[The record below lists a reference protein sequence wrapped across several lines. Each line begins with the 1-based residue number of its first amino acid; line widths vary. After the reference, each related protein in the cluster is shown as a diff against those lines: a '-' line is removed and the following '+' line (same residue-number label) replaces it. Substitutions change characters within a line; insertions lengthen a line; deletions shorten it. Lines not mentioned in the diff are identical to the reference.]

1 MPKNTVQTKPTP
13 MGGAKSPQSL
23 ASSLTTIISHDIKL
37 SLMIWG
43 PPGVGKSS
51 IVAQCAAREGLE
63 LIDLR
68 LSQLAPTDLRGLP
81 VPSDKVCTWYP
92 PEFLPQDG
100 RGILFLDEI
109 NMAPPAMQGIAQQ
122 LILDRKVG
130 SYEVPDGWFVW
141 AAGNRKEDKAS
152 VFDMPAPLANRFV
165 HLEVQPDFDS
175 FKSHA
180 LKFGI
185 DERILAFL
193 AYRTNLLHHI
203 DPRQPAWPSPRTWVM
218 ASQLRSIG
226 LPIASAV
233 GNAAATEFEAF
244 EAVYRNLPDLD
255 AIAAGHKGIALPEEP
270 SVRYAVTIG
279 LTIRAKDPEKA
290 QNIIEWASANAPSE
304 WFQLL
309 TSDILKNSRE
319 ADFGDILVRNLVSD
333 PKIKER
339 LLAFRDL
346 LFG

>member
-1 MPKNTVQTKPTP
+1 MTKKN
-13 MGGAKSPQSL
+13 AKSVTSLLGAGKTPEAL
-23 ASSLTTIISHDIKL
+23 ASSLAAILTNDLKL

-51 IVAQCAAREGLE
+51 IVAQCADQNGLE

-81 VPSDKVCTWYP
+81 VPLDNACTWYP
-92 PEFLPQDG
+92 PDFLPRDG

-130 SYEVPDGWFVW
+130 SYEVPEGWFVW

-152 VFDMPAPLANRFV
+152 VFDMPAPLSNRFV

-175 FKSHA
+175 FKFHA
-180 LKFGI
+180 LKTSV

-193 AYRTNLLHHI
+193 AYRTNLLHQI
-203 DPRQPAWPSPRTWVM
+203 DQRNPAWPSPRTWVM
-218 ASQLRSIG
+218 ASSLRSIG
-226 LPIASAV
+226 LPISLAV
-233 GNAAATEFEAF
+233 GNAAAIEFEAF
-244 EAVYRNLPDLD
+244 ESVYRKLPDLD
-255 AIAAGHKGIALPEEP
+255 AIVLGKKGIQFPDEP

-279 LTIRAKDPEKA
+279 LTVRASDPERANK
-290 QNIIEWASANAPSE
+290 IMEWASEETPSE

-309 TSDILKNSRE
+309 ASDILKNSRE
-319 ADFGDILVRNLVSD
+319 KGFGDPLVRMLVGN
-333 PKIKER
+333 PAIKDR

>member
-1 MPKNTVQTKPTP
+1 MTAKLSKQAKAATGPAQTPRALT
-13 MGGAKSPQSL
+13 SSL
-23 ASSLTTIISHDIKL
+23 AAILLNDIKL

-51 IVAQCAAREGLE
+51 IVAQSASQNGLD

-81 VPSDKVCTWYP
+81 VPVDNICTWYP
-92 PEFLPQDG
+92 PEFLPRDG
-100 RGILFLDEI
+100 KGILFLDEI

-130 SYEVPDGWFVW
+130 SYEVPAGWFVW

-152 VFDMPAPLANRFV
+152 VFDMPAPLSNRFV
-165 HLEVQPDFDS
+165 HLEVLPDFES
-175 FKSHA
+175 FKLHA
-180 LKFGI
+180 LKIGI

-193 AYRTNLLHHI
+193 AYRSNMLHQL
-203 DPRQPAWPSPRTWVM
+203 DQRNPAWPSPRTWMM
-218 ASQLRSIG
+218 ASRLRSIG
-226 LPIASAV
+226 LPISSAV
-233 GNAAATEFEAF
+233 GSAAAIEFEAF
-244 EAVYRNLPDLD
+244 ESVYRKLPDLD
-255 AIAAGHKGIALPEEP
+255 AIAAGKRGIKFPEEP

-279 LTIRAKDPEKA
+279 LTIRAADPERA
-290 QNIIEWASANAPSE
+290 NTIMEWASFEAPSE
-304 WFQLL
+304 WFQVLA
-309 TSDILKNSRE
+309 SDILKHSRE
-319 ADFGDILVRNLVSD
+319 AGFGDVLVRKLVGNPD
-333 PKIKER
+333 IKDR

>member
-1 MPKNTVQTKPTP
+1 MTQATKTGAGAPT
-13 MGGAKSPQSL
+13 GEARTPQAL
-23 ASSLTTIISHDIKL
+23 VSSLTTIIANGVKL

-51 IVAQCAAREGLE
+51 IVGQCAARNGLD

-81 VPSDKVCTWYP
+81 VPVDNVSKWYP

-100 RGILFLDEI
+100 HGILFLDEI

-122 LILDRKVG
+122 LVLDRKVG
-130 SYEVPDGWFVW
+130 SYVVPDGWFVW

-180 LKFGI
+180 LRVGL

-193 AYRTNLLHHI
+193 AYRTNLLHQI
-203 DPRQPAWPSPRTWVM
+203 DTRQPAWPSPRTWFM
-218 ASQLRSIG
+218 ASELRSIG
-226 LPIASAV
+226 LPIAAAV
-233 GNAAATEFEAF
+233 GSAAALEFEAF
-244 EAVYRNLPDLD
+244 EAVYRKLPDLD
-255 AIAAGHKGIALPEEP
+255 TIAAGRKGAAFPEEP

-279 LTIRAKDPEKA
+279 LAIRATNPERA
-290 QNIIEWASANAPSE
+290 QNVIEWSSENAPSE
-304 WFQLL
+304 WFQVL
-309 TSDILKNSRE
+309 TTDIMKSSRE
-319 ADFGDILVRNLVSD
+319 AGFADTLVRKLVLN
-333 PKIKER
+333 PVIKDR

>member
-1 MPKNTVQTKPTP
+1 MTKSSLKPGSTSHGTAKTP
-13 MGGAKSPQSL
+13 QVL
-23 ASSLTTIISHDIKL
+23 ASSLAAVLSNDVKL

-51 IVAQCAAREGLE
+51 IVAQCADQNEMD

-81 VPSDKVCTWYP
+81 VPIDNVSKWYP
-92 PEFLPQDG
+92 PEFLPRDG

-122 LILDRKVG
+122 LVLDRKVG
-130 SYEVPDGWFVW
+130 SYVVPDGWFVW

-180 LKFGI
+180 VKVGL

-193 AYRTNLLHHI
+193 AYRTNLLHQI
-203 DPRQPAWPSPRTWVM
+203 DQQNPAWPSPRTWMM
-218 ASQLRSIG
+218 ASILRAIG
-226 LPIASAV
+226 LPISSAV
-233 GNAAATEFEAF
+233 GNAAAVEFEAF
-244 EAVYRNLPDLD
+244 ESVYRRLPDLD
-255 AIAAGHKGIALPEEP
+255 AIAAGKKGIKFPEEP
-270 SVRYAVTIG
+270 SLRYAVTIG
-279 LTIRAKDPEKA
+279 LTIRAADSERA
-290 QNIIEWASANAPSE
+290 NTIIEWASKEAPSE
-304 WFQLL
+304 WFQVLA
-309 TSDILKNSRE
+309 SDILKRSRE
-319 ADFGDILVRNLVSD
+319 AGFGDVLVRTLVSNQE
-333 PKIKER
+333 IKER
-339 LLAFRDL
+339 LLAFRDM

>member
-1 MPKNTVQTKPTP
+1 MTAKATKQAKTAVGLVHTP
-13 MGGAKSPQSL
+13 EAL
-23 ASSLTTIISHDIKL
+23 ASSLAAIISNDVKL

-51 IVAQCAAREGLE
+51 IVAQCASENALD

-81 VPSDKVCTWYP
+81 VPVDNVCTWYP
-92 PEFLPQDG
+92 PEFLPRDG
-100 RGILFLDEI
+100 QGILFLDEI

-152 VFDMPAPLANRFV
+152 VFDMPAPLSNRFV

-175 FKSHA
+175 FKFHA
-180 LKFGI
+180 LKTGA

-193 AYRTNLLHHI
+193 AYRTNLLHQL
-203 DPRQPAWPSPRTWVM
+203 DQRNPAWPSPRTWMM
-218 ASQLRSIG
+218 ASRLRAIG
-226 LPIASAV
+226 LPISSAV
-233 GNAAATEFEAF
+233 GNAAAVEFDAF
-244 EAVYRNLPDLD
+244 ESVYRKLPDLD
-255 AIAAGHKGIALPEEP
+255 AIAAGKRGIKFPDEP

-279 LTIRAKDPEKA
+279 LTIRAVDSERA
-290 QNIIEWASANAPSE
+290 NHIVEWASKEAPSE
-304 WFQLL
+304 WFQVLA
-309 TSDILKNSRE
+309 SDILRHSRE
-319 ADFGDILVRNLVSD
+319 AGFGDALVRTLVGNQE
-333 PKIKER
+333 IKER

>member
-1 MPKNTVQTKPTP
+1 MTAITSKQATAAVGAAPTP
-13 MGGAKSPQSL
+13 QAL
-23 ASSLTTIISHDIKL
+23 VTSLTTILANDVKL

-51 IVAQCAAREGLE
+51 IVAQCARQNGLD

-81 VPSDKVCTWYP
+81 VPIDNVSKWYP
-92 PEFLPQDG
+92 PEFLPRDG
-100 RGILFLDEI
+100 QGILFLDEI

-122 LILDRKVG
+122 LVLDRKVG
-130 SYEVPDGWFVW
+130 SYVVPDGWFVW

-180 LKFGI
+180 LKVGL

-203 DPRQPAWPSPRTWVM
+203 DPRQPAWPSPRTWFM

-226 LPIASAV
+226 LPIAAAV
-233 GNAAATEFEAF
+233 GSAAALEFEAF
-244 EAVYRNLPDLD
+244 EAVYRKLPDLD
-255 AIAAGHKGIALPEEP
+255 AIAAGRKGVAFPDEP

-279 LTIRAKDPEKA
+279 LAIRATDPERA
-290 QNIIEWASANAPSE
+290 QNVIEWSSKNAPSE
-304 WFQLL
+304 WFQVL
-309 TSDILKNSRE
+309 TTDILKSSRE
-319 ADFGDILVRNLVSD
+319 AGFADTLVRNLIVN
-333 PKIKER
+333 PVIKDR

>member
-1 MPKNTVQTKPTP
+1 MTKTP
-13 MGGAKSPQSL
+13 INPDSTLFGTAKTPQAL
-23 ASSLTTIISHDIKL
+23 ASSLAAILSNKVKL

-51 IVAQCAAREGLE
+51 IVAQCAEGTGLS

-81 VPSDKVCTWYP
+81 VPIDNVSKWYP
-92 PEFLPQDG
+92 PEFLPRDG
-100 RGILFLDEI
+100 QGILFLDEI

-122 LILDRKVG
+122 LVLDRKVG
-130 SYEVPDGWFVW
+130 SYVVPDGWFVW

-175 FKSHA
+175 FKVHA
-180 LKFGI
+180 LKAGL

-203 DPRQPAWPSPRTWVM
+203 DPRQPAWPSPRTWFM
-218 ASQLRSIG
+218 ASELRSIG
-226 LPIASAV
+226 LPIAAAV
-233 GNAAATEFEAF
+233 GSAAALEFEAF
-244 EAVYRNLPDLD
+244 EAVYRKLPDLD
-255 AIAAGHKGIALPEEP
+255 AIASGRKGANFPDEP

-279 LTIRAKDPEKA
+279 LAIRANDPKRA
-290 QNIIEWASANAPSE
+290 QNVIEWASDKAPSE
-304 WFQLL
+304 WFQVL
-309 TSDILKNSRE
+309 TTDILKSSRE
-319 ADFGDILVRNLVSD
+319 AGFADTLVRKLVVN
-333 PKIKER
+333 PAIKER